1 MEDQAP
7 APGAAGPLGDDA
19 RAVLDAARATAR
31 AHVDGLQALRKL
43 FAAEVGLARD
53 ALVVALVWLLV
64 ATVLLGT
71 AYLLLT
77 ALVVSGLRALGAS
90 WPLAIAL
97 PMLLSTAVAVFGV
110 LRAKAML
117 HHADFE
123 GTRRQLKL
131 GFGEESPAEGTA
143 DEAAP

>member
-1 MEDQAP
+1 MDEQAP
-7 APGAAGPLGDDA
+7 ARDAAGPLGDDA

-31 AHVDGLQALRKL
+31 SHVDGLHALRKL

-53 ALVVALVWLLV
+53 ALVAALVWLLV

-77 ALVVSGLRALGAS
+77 ALLVSGLRSAGAP
-90 WPLAIAL
+90 WPLAIAIPL
-97 PMLLSTAVAVFGV
+97 VASVGVAVFGV

-117 HHADFE
+117 RHADFE
-123 GTRRQLKL
+123 ATRRQLKL
-131 GFGEESPAEGTA
+131 GLRGEPADAA
-143 DEAAP
+143 DPGAAP